1 MNPEE
6 TPVEPETEAGQP
18 ASDAQATPAS
28 SLATLQGVRRKKRKR
43 KYSRGLRDVQELG
56 RTVSKA
62 STRVARA
69 VAKGMAQYR
78 KRSEKSARKKRDG
91 AILDFAVNMA
101 DGLGKTIRGLSVL
114 PADLAKGLTTKRGK
128 RRARRQLRFTS
139 RVLRPLG

>member
-6 TPVEPETEAGQP
+6 TPVNSGTDPAQPVSDTEA
-18 ASDAQATPAS
+18 APAS
-28 SLATLQGVRRKKRKR
+28 SLAALQVPKRKRKR
-43 KYSRGLRDVQELG
+43 KYSRGLRDPQELG
-56 RTVSKA
+56 RTISKA

-69 VAKGMAQYR
+69 VAKGMAEYR

-91 AILDFAVNMA
+91 AIRDFAVNLA
-101 DGLGKTIRGLSVL
+101 DGLGKTIRGLSMV
-114 PADLAKGLTTKRGK
+114 PSDLARGLNTKRGR

>member
-6 TPVEPETEAGQP
+6 TPVEPEAGAAHPASAGQAPP
-18 ASDAQATPAS
+18 APSFAA
-28 SLATLQGVRRKKRKR
+28 LQGARQKKKKR
-43 KYSRGLRDVQELG
+43 KYSRGLRDVQALG

-69 VAKGMAQYR
+69 VAKGMAEYR
-78 KRSEKSARKKRDG
+78 KRSDKSARKKRDG
-91 AILDFAVNMA
+91 AILDFAVNLA

-114 PADLAKGLTTKRGK
+114 PADLAKGLTTKRGR
-128 RRARRQLRFTS
+128 RRARKQLRFTS